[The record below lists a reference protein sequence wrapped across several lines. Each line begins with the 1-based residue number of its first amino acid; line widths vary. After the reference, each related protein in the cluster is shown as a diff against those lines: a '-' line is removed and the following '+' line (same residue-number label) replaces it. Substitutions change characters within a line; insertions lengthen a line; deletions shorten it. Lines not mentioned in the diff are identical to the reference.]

1 MEVIVDGAPANA
13 PADAVDVMS
22 VLADIS
28 ESLQKQGRAIL
39 SVSADGQS
47 LAPAQTAEILSGKP
61 LDAVRRLEIVS
72 EKTSKLV
79 ADSLTELEAVIPDL
93 ATACHELAAV
103 FHGTQPRSGY
113 EPFHQLANI
122 WSHVKGRQELIAHTL
137 GIALDS
143 LALDGKTV
151 GAWHTELNGF
161 LSEAASAIESGDT
174 ILLGDLLEYEFAP
187 RAETEVRITGLL
199 REKAGG

>member
-1 MEVIVDGAPANA
+1 MDVIVDGAPANA
-13 PADAVDVMS
+13 PASAADVMG
-22 VLADIS
+22 VLAEIS
-28 ESLQKQGRAIL
+28 ESLHKQGRAIL

-72 EKTSKLV
+72 EQTSKLV
-79 ADSLTELEAVIPDL
+79 AVSLAELEAVIPDL

-103 FHGTQPRSGY
+103 FHGTQPRTGY
-113 EPFHQLANI
+113 DPFHQLANI
-122 WSHVKGRQELIAHTL
+122 WSHVKERQELIAHTL

-151 GAWHTELNGF
+151 GAWHTELSGF
-161 LSEAASAIESGDT
+161 LSEAASAIQSGDT